1 MKTKKCF
8 CYLVLSISS
17 YLIIG
22 LMACGGGGGGGSSNG
37 GGGGEGL
44 QYIGNS
50 DSVVITPSN
59 ATSLIASVF
68 GAVDLSDQ
76 ISSDLDSNT
85 SQFDNQA
92 SMIGAVNS
100 SINETESCNPS
111 GYITIIGT
119 INDENGTGTLTL
131 TYHDCQNLDTFVNGS
146 LTLRIDLA
154 ELTPDMWTPL
164 DSTLTFN
171 QITIIEPDLNIT
183 LGGTLRDQ
191 YNYADGESFTFNIV
205 LKDNK
210 TLQMQKAENLQIILA
225 YVLAN
230 GAYVPSKKINGRLY
244 DSELGY
250 LDIITNQTLLYKDDY
265 SQYPYNGQLQ
275 IKGAGGSSLRITAK
289 SEFASLIELN
299 LDNDLSY
306 ETTGE
311 IPWKVIA
318 ESVNNPNDKDGDGIA
333 DSWETDFGLSSSTF
347 SDASQDSDNDTLT
360 NYEEY
365 LLGIDPTKN
374 DTDYDNIP
382 DGWEVEFGFNPKVKA
397 DAELDTDGDGATT
410 LQEYNWGTNPT
421 NDTSTPADLAM
432 SVRAS
437 LNTVSANTLYTYTL
451 SVKNLGPGT
460 SRGINVNNTL
470 PGSAE
475 IYLVPPYIQSF
486 WPWDCSIGSGNI
498 TCSSMTG
505 TMAAGEESAIAVL
518 PVIAPALTGEITNS
532 ATVGSTTFDY
542 ENANDNIEVTT
553 TIVSPIL
560 TQVDYAIDGENGVD
574 GIDYPFRLVVSP
586 DGKHI
591 YVPGIY
597 DDSVAVFARDPV
609 DGTLSFVEVQRDGID
624 TPNMPDFPKEAA
636 ISPDGNNVYVTT
648 EWSNGEWVG
657 SVVAYSRNPDT
668 GALTFIAKYRNGVD
682 GIDGIAQAF
691 AVSVSEDGE
700 NIFVT
705 GPNSIAVF
713 NRNTNDGLLTFSAS
727 FVNGV
732 EGVDGLSGA
741 FDFAL
746 SPDDEYLYVGGTYIS
761 LFSRNSSGILTYVG
775 VITNALSTLS
785 IEISNDGKY
794 LYAIGQDAN
803 TNAAGVMVFARDIS
817 NGTLTHIATYFN
829 GENGIVSLDGMYG
842 LSISPDGRYVYV
854 AATYGNALGVFARN
868 QDTGVLHFVEVHK
881 YGVNGVE
888 GNSPWAV
895 AVSPDNTTVYV
906 SAHALNAFKVDL
918 SAER

>member
-1 MKTKKCF
+1 MEIRRWYF
-8 CYLVLSISS
+8 YLLLFILGWLLFSLS
-17 YLIIG
+17 
-22 LMACGGGGGGGSSNG
+22 ACGGGGGGGSIDDG
-37 GGGGEGL
+37 GGANL
-44 QYIGNS
+44 QYVGNIAPG
-50 DSVVITPSN
+50 VISTSN
-59 ATSLIASVF
+59 ATSLSATVF
-68 GAVDLSDQ
+68 EAIDLSDQ
-76 ISSDLDSNT
+76 ISLDLASNIP
-85 SQFDNQA
+85 QFDNQA

-100 SINETESCNPS
+100 SINETESCNIS

-131 TYHDCQNLDTFVNGS
+131 TYHDCQDLDAFINGS
-146 LTLRIDLA
+146 LTWRIDMA

-164 DSTLTFN
+164 DSTLTFK
-171 QITIIEPDLNIT
+171 QLTIIEPDLDIT
-183 LGGTLRDQ
+183 LEGTLRDQ
-191 YNYADGESFTFNIV
+191 FNYVDGENFTFNIV

-210 TLQMQKAENLQIILA
+210 TLQMQKAENLQILLA

-230 GAYVPSKKINGRLY
+230 GVYVPSTKINGRLY

-250 LDIITNQTLLYKDDY
+250 FDIITNQTLLYKDDY
-265 SQYPYNGQLQ
+265 SQYPYNGQLRV
-275 IKGAGGSSLRITAK
+275 KGAGGSSLRITAK

-299 LDNDLSY
+299 LDNDLTY

-311 IPWKVIA
+311 IPWEVIA
-318 ESVNNPNDKDGDGIA
+318 ESGNNPNDKDGDGIA
-333 DSWETDFGLSSSTF
+333 DSWETNFGLSSSTF
-347 SDASQDSDNDTLT
+347 ADASKDNDNDTLT

-365 LLGIDPTKN
+365 LLGIDPTKS
-374 DTDYDNIP
+374 DTDYDSIP
-382 DGWEVEFGFNPKVKA
+382 DGWEVEFGFNPNAKA
-397 DAELDTDGDGATT
+397 DAEFDTDGDGATT
-410 LQEYNWGTNPT
+410 LQEYNWGTDPT
-421 NDTSTPADLAM
+421 NNTSTPADLAV
-432 SVRAS
+432 SVSAS
-437 LNTVSANTLYTYTL
+437 LNTVSANTLFTYTL
-451 SVKNLGPGT
+451 GVKNLGPGT
-460 SRGINVNNTL
+460 AREINVDNIL
-470 PGSAE
+470 PEGAE

-498 TCSSMTG
+498 TCTSMTG

-532 ATVGSTTFDY
+532 TTVVSTTLDY
-542 ENANDNIEVTT
+542 NSANDNTEVKT

-574 GIDYPFRLVVSP
+574 GIDYPFRLAVSL

-597 DDSVAVFARDPV
+597 DDAVAVFARDPV

-636 ISPDGNNVYVTT
+636 VSPDGNNVYVTT

-682 GIDGIAQAF
+682 GIDGMAQAF
-691 AVSVSEDGE
+691 AVSVSQDGE
-700 NIFVT
+700 NVFVT

-713 NRNTNDGLLTFSAS
+713 NRNTTDGLLTFSNA

-775 VITNALSTLS
+775 VMTSALSTLS

-803 TNAAGVMVFARDIS
+803 TNTTGVMVFARDIS
-817 NGTLTHIATYFN
+817 NGTLTHIATNFN

-868 QDTGVLHFVEVHK
+868 QDTGALHFVEVHK

-895 AVSPDNTTVYV
+895 AVSPDSTTVYV
-906 SAHALNAFKVDL
+906 SANALNAFLVDL
-918 SAER
+918 NAER

>member
-1 MKTKKCF
+1 LLLLILGWF
-8 CYLVLSISS
+8 LFSLS
-17 YLIIG
+17 
-22 LMACGGGGGGGSSNG
+22 ACGGGGGGGGSIG
-37 GGGGEGL
+37 DGGGENL
-44 QYIGNS
+44 QYVGNI
-50 DSVVITPSN
+50 DPVVISTSN
-59 ATSLIASVF
+59 ATSLSTTVF
-68 GAVDLSDQ
+68 EAIDLSDQ
-76 ISSDLDSNT
+76 ISLDLASNIP
-85 SQFDNQA
+85 QFDNQA

-100 SINETESCNPS
+100 SINETENCDLG

-131 TYHDCQNLDTFVNGS
+131 TYHDCQYLDTIINGS
-146 LTLRIDLA
+146 LTLRIDMA

-191 YNYADGESFTFNIV
+191 FNYADGESFTFNIV

-210 TLQMQKAENLQIILA
+210 TLQMQKAENLQILLA

-250 LDIITNQTLLYKDDY
+250 LDIITNQTLLYKDSY

-275 IKGAGGSSLRITAK
+275 VKGAGGSSLRITAK
-289 SEFASLIELN
+289 SEFTSFIELN
-299 LDNDLSY
+299 LDNDLLY

-311 IPWKVIA
+311 IPWEVIA
-318 ESVNNPNDKDGDGIA
+318 ESGNNPNDKDGDGIA
-333 DSWETDFGLSSSTF
+333 DSWEINFGLSSSTF
-347 SDASQDSDNDTLT
+347 ADASKDNDNDTLT

-365 LLGIDPTKN
+365 LLGIDPTKS

-382 DGWEVEFGFNPKVKA
+382 DGWEVEFGFNPNSKA
-397 DAELDTDGDGATT
+397 DAEFDTDGDGATT
-410 LQEYNWGTNPT
+410 LQEYNWGTDPT
-421 NDTSTPADLAM
+421 NNTSTPADLAV
-432 SVRAS
+432 SASAS
-437 LNTVSANTLYTYTL
+437 LNTVSADTLYTYTL

-460 SRGINVNNTL
+460 AREININNTL
-470 PGSAE
+470 PEGTE

-486 WPWDCSIGSGNI
+486 WPWDCSIGSGSI

-518 PVIAPALTGEITNS
+518 PVIAPALTGDITNS
-532 ATVGSTTFDY
+532 TTVVSTTLDY
-542 ENANDNIEVTT
+542 NSANDNTEVKTA
-553 TIVSPIL
+553 IVSPIL

-574 GIDYPFRLVVSP
+574 GIDYPFRLAVSP

-597 DDSVAVFARDPV
+597 DDALAVFARDPV
-609 DGTLSFVEVQRDGID
+609 DGTMSFVEVQRDGID
-624 TPNMPDFPKEAA
+624 TPNMPDFPKETAV
-636 ISPDGNNVYVTT
+636 SPDGNNVYVTT

-668 GALTFIAKYRNGVD
+668 GALTFLAKYRNGVD
-682 GIDGIAQAF
+682 GIDGMAQAF

-700 NIFVT
+700 NVFVT

-732 EGVDGLSGA
+732 DGVDGLSGA

-761 LFSRNSSGILTYVG
+761 LFRRNSSGILTYVG
-775 VITNALSTLS
+775 VMTSALSTVS
-785 IEISNDGKY
+785 IEISNDGQY

-803 TNAAGVMVFARDIS
+803 TNTAGVMVFARDIN

-829 GENGIVSLDGMYG
+829 GENGVVSLDGMYG
-842 LSISPDGRYVYV
+842 LSISPDGRYIYV

-868 QDTGVLHFVEVHK
+868 QDTGELHFVEAHK

-888 GNSPWAV
+888 GNNPWAV
-895 AVSPDNTTVYV
+895 AVSPDSTTVYV
-906 SAHALNAFKVDL
+906 SANALNAFKVDL